1 MPDSETAIETPAPR
15 REVYDFPTLSAKSKM
30 AFESFDE
37 LDVKN
42 LLNEDLERSRNTLI
56 LFSFLVIL
64 VCVLNLEIKDI
75 NTGVI
80 KLTTSKEIGKI
91 AFYFAFLINCVLA
104 AYYIINAETDRIG
117 KLAKSSKLR
126 AEMNAFEAYLERFQA
141 DHDFRENHIDDEDNE
156 IVKLGLKLH
165 RDNDKD
171 FHRFKTRYEFQKIMV
186 WLIPWFLALGSIGFV
201 GAAIWIRLSEIA

>member
-104 AYYIINAETDRIG
+104 TYYIINAETDRIG
-117 KLAKSSKLR
+117 KLSKSSKLR
-126 AEMNAFEAYLERFQA
+126 AEMNTFEDYLDSFGN
-141 DHDFRENHIDDEDNE
+141 DHTNRDQDENDRDNE
-156 IVKLGLKLH
+156 IVKLGLKLYQENH
-165 RDNDKD
+165 KD
-171 FHRFKTRYEFQKIMV
+171 FHRFKKRYEFQKIV
-186 WLIPWFLALGSIGFV
+186 VRLIPWFLSLIH
-201 GAAIWIRLSEIA
+201 ISEPTRPY